1 MNSNPQR
8 VGINTNV
15 KQFDVSTSFNPWTF
29 NKSTKVITPTIK
41 GANLLIQGDLTVLG
55 TIYNPSDINI
65 KENIESLTDADIEFV
80 SQLKPIKYNY
90 TYDSSKKPHF
100 GLVAQEVLKFAP
112 NLVGEIQTSSI
123 SQDDSISDG
132 PIKTVN
138 YIELIPILLA
148 KMNTMQDEINQLKDE
163 RVKDKIELN
172 QNMHDFFR
180 EWNYEWSKQMNRQ
193 QVNINTTNANLS
205 KLKRI
210 TNRQINNI

>member
-1 MNSNPQR
+1 MSNPQR

-15 KQFDVSTSFNPWTF
+15 KQFDTSTSFTPWTF
-29 NKSTKVITPTIK
+29 NKASNLITPTIK
-41 GANLLIQGDLTVLG
+41 GANLVIQGDLTVTG

-65 KENIESLTDADIEFV
+65 KENIEFLTETDLEFV
-80 SQLKPIKYNY
+80 SRLKPIKYNY
-90 TYDSSKKPHF
+90 IYDSAKKPHY
-100 GLVAQEVLKFAP
+100 GLVAQEVLQLAP
-112 NLVGEIQTSSI
+112 NLVGEIQ
-123 SQDDSISDG
+123 DDSISDA
-132 PIKTVN
+132 PVQTVN

-148 KMNTMQDEINQLKDE
+148 KMNKMQDEITQLKKD
-163 RVKDKIELN
+163 RVKDNIELN

-193 QVNINTTNANLS
+193 QININNTNADLS

>member
-1 MNSNPQR
+1 MSSNPQR

-15 KQFDVSTSFNPWTF
+15 KQFDSPTLFTPWTF
-29 NKSTKVITPTIK
+29 NKASNIITPTIK
-41 GANLLIQGDLTVLG
+41 GANLLIQGNLTVMG

-65 KENIESLTDADIEFV
+65 KENIEFLTETDVEFV
-80 SQLKPIKYNY
+80 SRLKPIKYNY
-90 TYDSSKKPHF
+90 IYDSAKKPHY
-100 GLVAQEVLKFAP
+100 GLVAQEVFKLAP
-112 NLVGEIQTSSI
+112 NLVGEMQNSSI
-123 SQDDSISDG
+123 SQDDSISDA
-132 PIKTVN
+132 PIQTVN

-148 KMNTMQDEINQLKDE
+148 KMNKMQDEIAQLKKD
-163 RVKDKIELN
+163 RVKDNIELN

-193 QVNINTTNANLS
+193 QVNINNTNADLS

>member
-1 MNSNPQR
+1 MSNPQR

-15 KQFDVSTSFNPWTF
+15 KQFDTSNACSSLWTF
-29 NKSTKVITPTIK
+29 NKPSKIITPTIK
-41 GANLLIQGDLTVLG
+41 GASVLIQGDLTILG

-65 KENIESLTDADIEFV
+65 KENIEILTADDIEFV

-90 TYDSSKKPHF
+90 IYDSTKKHHF
-100 GLVAQEVLKFAP
+100 GLVAQEVLKHAP
-112 NLVGEIQTSSI
+112 NLVGEIQ
-123 SQDDSISDG
+123 DDNVSDD
-132 PIKTVN
+132 PIQTVN

-148 KMNTMQDEINQLKDE
+148 KMNTMQDELMQLKKDL
-163 RVKDKIELN
+163 VKDKIETN
-172 QNMHDFFR
+172 QNMHDFFH

>member
-1 MNSNPQR
+1 MSNPQR

-15 KQFDVSTSFNPWTF
+15 KQFDTSTLFNLWKF
-29 NKSTKVITPTIK
+29 NKPTKIITPTIK
-41 GANLLIQGDLTVLG
+41 GANLVIQGDLTVLG

-65 KENIESLTDADIEFV
+65 KENIEFLTETDVEFV
-80 SQLKPIKYNY
+80 TRLKPIKYNY
-90 TYDSSKKPHF
+90 TYDSAKKPHF
-100 GLVAQEVLKFAP
+100 GLVAQEVLKHAP
-112 NLVGEIQTSSI
+112 NLVGEIQNSGI

-193 QVNINTTNANLS
+193 QVNINNTNVNLS

>member
-1 MNSNPQR
+1 MSSNPQR

-15 KQFDVSTSFNPWTF
+15 KQFESPTVFNLWTF
-29 NKSTKVITPTIK
+29 NKPSKIITPTIK
-41 GANLLIQGDLTVLG
+41 GSNLVIQGDLTVLG

-65 KENIESLTDADIEFV
+65 KENVEFLTETDVEFV
-80 SQLKPIKYNY
+80 SHLKPIKYNY
-90 TYDSSKKPHF
+90 IYDSAKKSHY
-100 GLVAQEVLKFAP
+100 GLVAQEVLKVAP
-112 NLVGEIQTSSI
+112 NLVGEIQHSSI
-123 SQDDSISDG
+123 IQDDSINDE

-148 KMNTMQDEINQLKDE
+148 KMNTMQDEITQLKKD

-172 QNMHDFFR
+172 QNMQDFFR

-193 QVNINTTNANLS
+193 QVNIQNTNADLS

>member
-1 MNSNPQR
+1 MYNPAR

-15 KQFDVSTSFNPWTF
+15 KQFDISASFNPWTF
-29 NKSTKVITPTIK
+29 NKSTKVLTPTIK

-90 TYDSSKKPHF
+90 IYDSAKKSHF

-132 PIKTVN
+132 PIQTVN

-148 KMNTMQDEINQLKDE
+148 KINKMHDELTQLKKD

-193 QVNINTTNANLS
+193 QVNINNTNADLS